1 MMVIDI
7 IQTTEEMEQTRLNEN
22 KLSVAFKE
30 KSDELEIL
38 SANLEE
44 TKSELQK
51 KVPNLA
57 TNFSTNY
64 NPSLKWPLKRNGIS
78 FF

>member
-7 IQTTEEMEQTRLNEN
+7 IQTTEEMEQTKLNES
-22 KLSVAFKE
+22 KLSVALKE

-51 KVPNLA
+51 KVRNLA
-57 TNFSTNY
+57 TNFSTN
-64 NPSLKWPLKRNGIS
+64 
-78 FF
+78 